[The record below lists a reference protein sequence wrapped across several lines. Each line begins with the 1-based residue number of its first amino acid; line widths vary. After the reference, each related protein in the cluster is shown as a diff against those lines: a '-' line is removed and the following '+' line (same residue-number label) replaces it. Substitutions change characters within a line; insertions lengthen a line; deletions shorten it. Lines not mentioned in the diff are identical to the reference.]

1 MLPSKAN
8 RCVILPMM
16 SMCNGHVWQLGTT
29 VRLSAGSPQRLDLW
43 SQWRFGPWTILER
56 CWIFCVCVK
65 VYLFIFLSLSFN
77 FIFIYIYIYVCICI
91 SCIYM
96 YICVHIYV
104 YIYTCVCVC
113 IYTEVKFEK
122 MMGIKS
128 MVKGSSGLICILW
141 VYSTVVTYS
150 IPHFCLCV

>member
-43 SQWRFGPWTILER
+43 SQWRLGPWTILER

-77 FIFIYIYIYVCICI
+77 FIFIYIYIYIYMCMYMYLMYIYVLMCTYICI
-91 SCIYM
+91 
-96 YICVHIYV
+96 YIHVCVCV
-104 YIYTCVCVC
+104 YIYRGK
-113 IYTEVKFEK
+113 IWEND
-122 MMGIKS
+122 GN
-128 MVKGSSGLICILW
+128 
-141 VYSTVVTYS
+141 
-150 IPHFCLCV
+150 